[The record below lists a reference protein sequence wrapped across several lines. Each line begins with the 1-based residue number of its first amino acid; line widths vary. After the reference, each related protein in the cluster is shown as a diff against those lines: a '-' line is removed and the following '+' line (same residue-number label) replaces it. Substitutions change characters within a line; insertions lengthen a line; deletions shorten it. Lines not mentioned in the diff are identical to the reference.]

1 MPEKATGFLV
11 LRLIHIQMSI
21 FPLLLNTL
29 FVKNSFFFS
38 PLDNITYIYIIF
50 L

>member
-29 FVKNSFFFS
+29 LFKNSFFS
-38 PLDNITYIYIIF
+38 PLDNITYIYNIF

>member
-21 FPLLLNTL
+21 FPLLLKNL
-29 FVKNSFFFS
+29 FVKILFFS

>member
-1 MPEKATGFLV
+1 MPKKATGFLV

-21 FPLLLNTL
+21 FSLLLNTL
-29 FVKNSFFFS
+29 FVKNFFFS